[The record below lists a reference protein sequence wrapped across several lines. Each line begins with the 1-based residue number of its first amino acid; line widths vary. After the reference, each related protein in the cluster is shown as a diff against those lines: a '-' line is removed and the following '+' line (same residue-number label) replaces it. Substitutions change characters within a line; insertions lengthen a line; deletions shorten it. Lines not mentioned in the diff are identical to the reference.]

1 MITIIAAIGKNREL
15 GFENTLPWKIP
26 EDMQHF
32 KQYTSGKVVIMGSNT
47 FQSLGHKPLPGRKNI
62 VVTSRPRTAIDVIYA
77 GSVQEALSIEHC
89 YDELVIIGGE
99 SIYRQTVDL
108 ADKMVITHV
117 DSTFV
122 ADTFFPEIT
131 NKWSPGLITQG
142 CSGNFNY
149 RIVEYT
155 R

>member
-1 MITIIAAIGKNREL
+1 
-15 GFENTLPWKIP
+15 
-26 EDMQHF
+26 
-32 KQYTSGKVVIMGSNT
+32 MGSNT